1 MTTTKYNLTDFERI
15 SFNGFDFSIPEETIN
30 LISKLSMEVGSPTY
44 IKTPVFQKKNNE
56 NNIFSPSSSQNRS
69 SNGVTNNN
77 SMRKKR
83 NNRNNEPENW
93 ESLRTFQ
100 ITNIEQHVGVEAQID
115 KIRSCLNKLTD
126 KTYNDMK
133 TQVIEILH
141 ENISNEDM
149 YRIGNIIFDIAS
161 NNKFYSKLYSD
172 IFTELI
178 NSFEIMKDVFNVNY
192 KTYLGLF
199 DNIEYV
205 DSEKDYNKFCLIN
218 KQNENRRAI
227 STFFINLSLNDVIDT
242 KEILT
247 ILKRLLESVLTK
259 IKLEDNKNEVDEL
272 TENIA
277 ILFDKRIIQ
286 KFEEENHLSLKDY
299 EDLFIN
305 GSTVV
310 ETIKQLSEIKVKS
323 YPSMSSK
330 TIFKFM
336 DMI

>member
-69 SNGVTNNN
+69 SNGMSNNN

-133 TQVIEILH
+133 MQVIEILH